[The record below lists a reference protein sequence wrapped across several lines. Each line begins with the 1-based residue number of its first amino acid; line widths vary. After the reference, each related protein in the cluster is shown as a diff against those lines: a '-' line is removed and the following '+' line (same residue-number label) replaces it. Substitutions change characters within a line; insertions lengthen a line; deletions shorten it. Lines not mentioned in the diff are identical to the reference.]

1 MNLPAAA
8 SGQNVQ
14 FRWRFGSD
22 SSTGSTGWSID
33 SVQVSSTSY
42 NCTSID
48 SDGDGIPD
56 GWESLYGLNPNDPAD
71 AGQDFDGDGMT
82 NSQEYI
88 AGTDPNSAASIFQIT
103 SFAHDENTGA
113 ATLTFSSVNG
123 RLYRVEYNNDL
134 ANANGWTTLQ
144 DNVVGTGGNIPIND
158 PAAGMTKRFY
168 RIVARL

>member
-1 MNLPAAA
+1 MCNFAGDSAATVPPA
-8 SGQNVQ
+8 
-14 FRWRFGSD
+14 
-22 SSTGSTGWSID
+22 TTGWSID

-42 NCTSID
+42 NCASID
-48 SDGDGIPD
+48 SDNDGIPD
-56 GWESLYGLNPNDPAD
+56 GWESLYGLNPNDSAD
-71 AGQDFDGDGMT
+71 AGEDFDGDGLT
-82 NSQEYI
+82 NLQEYI

-103 SFAHDENTGA
+103 SFSHDENAGS

-123 RLYRVEYNNDL
+123 RLYRIEYNDDL

-168 RIVARL
+168 RIVAKL